1 MYAWFIPTRVG
12 QISGAIVNWTGGSPV
27 HPHACGADFQSL
39 LRNCWTQRF
48 IPTRVGQMMTLPR
61 LAACTLRFI
70 PTRVGQMEGP
80 KGDTGAPF
88 TVHPHACGADGG
100 RPLSDGK
107 QGAVHPHACGADL
120 HHPAGFRRLTAGS
133 SPRVWGRCFGNGFT
147 PRRHAGSSPRVWGRL
162 IRFSGHYFIS
172 PVHPHACGADFD
184 EFIPEWNER
193 PGSSPRVWG
202 RFDSGASD
210 SPRWTR
216 FIPTRVGQMPV
227 CAPWLISAPTV
238 HPHACG
244 ADAMWPYIGVRT
256 MAVHPHA
263 CGADVVAHL
272 QILLG
277 CFGSSPR
284 VWGRSRTAGVAGD
297 VKSRFIPTR
306 VGQISRRRYTRRFR
320 RPVHPHAC
328 GADVNMRMVQMKQR
342 SGSSPRVW
350 GRFSNASQFLST
362 IFRFIPTRV
371 GQMPQASTLALS

>member
-1 MYAWFIPTRVG
+1 
-12 QISGAIVNWTGGSPV
+12 
-27 HPHACGADFQSL
+27 
-39 LRNCWTQRF
+39 
-48 IPTRVGQMMTLPR
+48 MTLPR

-216 FIPTRVGQMPV
+216 FIPTRVGQINI
-227 CAPWLISAPTV
+227 C
-238 HPHACG
+238 H
-244 ADAMWPYIGVRT
+244 
-256 MAVHPHA
+256 
-263 CGADVVAHL
+263 
-272 QILLG
+272 
-277 CFGSSPR
+277 SSIFIFR
-284 VWGRSRTAGVAGD
+284 
-297 VKSRFIPTR
+297 RFIPTR
-306 VGQISRRRYTRRFR
+306 VGQI
-320 RPVHPHAC
+320 
-328 GADVNMRMVQMKQR
+328 
-342 SGSSPRVW
+342 
-350 GRFSNASQFLST
+350 
-362 IFRFIPTRV
+362 
-371 GQMPQASTLALS
+371 